1 MCVCVKRYFLSL
13 QHLELTLPES
23 RTEVTLDQRM
33 AETEGYYQMLQ
44 EHIQSLSQSLSA
56 TEEASQIRQTAK
68 TMLEAL
74 RQCIDIMKTAQARKD
89 LCEGYTDGMIES
101 VCLSLS
107 LSGQARPRG
116 SSHSTRGDG
125 GVGGGRRH
133 LRLRKVSQ

>member
-1 MCVCVKRYFLSL
+1 
-13 QHLELTLPES
+13 
-23 RTEVTLDQRM
+23 M